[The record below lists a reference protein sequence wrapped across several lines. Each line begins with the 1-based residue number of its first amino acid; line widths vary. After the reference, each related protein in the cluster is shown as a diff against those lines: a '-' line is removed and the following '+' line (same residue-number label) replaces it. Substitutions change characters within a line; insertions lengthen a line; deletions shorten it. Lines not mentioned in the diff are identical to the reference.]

1 MRLTALAPLLFLATP
16 LLAHTEAE
24 SDLLPPFSHDD
35 AMACLAL
42 WAVNLEADGAD
53 LDPVSFAQEMV
64 FFSRLITARATP
76 EEAASFD
83 SRFAEEVDLIRS
95 WRAELDNPA
104 TREEADMNLTYTGKM
119 CWFHALLGPGGPH
132 EGRD

>member
-24 SDLLPPFSHDD
+24 SDLLPPFSHAE
-35 AMACLAL
+35 AMSCLAL
-42 WAVNLEADGAD
+42 WVVNLESDEPT
-53 LDPVSFAQEMV
+53 LDPAGFAQEMV

-76 EEAASFD
+76 DEAASFD

-95 WRAELDNPA
+95 WQTALDNPA
-104 TREEADMNLTYTGKM
+104 TREEADLNLTYTGKM
-119 CWFHALLGPGGPH
+119 CWLHALTGEGGPY